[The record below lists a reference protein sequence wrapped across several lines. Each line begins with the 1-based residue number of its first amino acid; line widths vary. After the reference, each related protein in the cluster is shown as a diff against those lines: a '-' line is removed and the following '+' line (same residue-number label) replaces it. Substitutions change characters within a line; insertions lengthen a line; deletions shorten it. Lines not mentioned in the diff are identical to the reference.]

1 MILKCVAFTVNPWDS
16 SSGQALALLYA
27 PVEKHQTHT
36 RPPRRDP
43 RPESHGGVRGLIWR
57 GLGSNQG
64 RAVNG
69 ASGHTHTHGPIIM
82 CPPTFHMAVLDA
94 MVHTLIAA
102 ESPLVSVGRD
112 HHVVPERR
120 PSEARRSRVC

>member
-1 MILKCVAFTVNPWDS
+1 MEG
-16 SSGQALALLYA
+16 SG
-27 PVEKHQTHT
+27 VE
-36 RPPRRDP
+36 P
-43 RPESHGGVRGLIWR
+43 
-57 GLGSNQG
+57 GSG
-64 RAVNG
+64 CERSVWA
-69 ASGHTHTHGPIIM
+69 HTHTHGPIIM